1 MMKRLFAGRFIR
13 SIGYLLSVNLVALLF
28 FFGLRVA
35 LFIATDYDFPKE
47 ISEDYALQS
56 VAFLR
61 GLWFDN
67 VIACYILLLPL
78 AVFWIAGWFGYTARW
93 LYRSSAFFFIFF
105 YSLCFIIS
113 AANIPYFA
121 YFFKPINSSIF
132 NWFDYAGTT
141 AGMVFGETSYYFPIA
156 LGLAAIAAFAYITL
170 RLSRTFFLLSR
181 NAAPPANR
189 WKATAFTFVTGAAL
203 IGLCFFGIRGR
214 RGYNPIKVSQ
224 AYYCNDAF
232 LNQLGINPVFNLMT
246 SAIDDNRKENRLL
259 HLMAED
265 EAIARVQ
272 TLLGRKGMDGI
283 SPIARRVEADSL
295 PTRRNVV
302 VILMESMSAHLMQTF
317 GHETS
322 LTPFLDS
329 LWQQSLSFSH
339 FYSSGIHTN
348 HGMYSSL
355 YSFPAMMK
363 RNAMKGSVIPV
374 YSGLP
379 TVLKENGYHNMFFM
393 THESQ
398 YDNMNAFFRTNGFD
412 DIYSQENY
420 PADKVVNGF
429 GVQDDFLFQYALP
442 VLDRQ
447 AQSGQPFFSVLLT
460 ISNHPP
466 YIIPP
471 YFHPRSRTTE
481 EQIVEYA
488 DWSIRNFMT
497 EALKRPWAD
506 NTLFVLLGDHGK
518 LVGTPECESPGHSSA
533 HRGRLRWAGGF
544 GPDPFGPVRHRLRA
558 KRFRCGFAEREASL
572 YVFHSRQPHRCE
584 GLVTPVPLLS
594 GHATGN
600 PIPHGGYDCTGCRG
614 RPGFPR
620 HEAIRFCHAPM
631 CRGTGATATNPQ
643 PSSRGQA
650 VESGFGSLLPEFD
663 ILSKSQIQA
672 YENVVFAAL
681 LDKRHKYAILM
692 CLPINKKS
700 ACTRSGFHS
709 DIRHAQPSAS
719 PWKSVSIRRV
729 IMAKRHTDD
738 DIFRSP
744 NRGKNGLFL
753 LSFHPF
759 LGIRPRFYPPCET
772 VLRQMIFH
780 SPANEKFS
788 SSW

>member
-1 MMKRLFAGRFIR
+1 M
-13 SIGYLLSVNLVALLF
+13 
-28 FFGLRVA
+28 
-35 LFIATDYDFPKE
+35 D
-47 ISEDYALQS
+47 
-56 VAFLR
+56 
-61 GLWFDN
+61 
-67 VIACYILLLPL
+67 
-78 AVFWIAGWFGYTARW
+78 
-93 LYRSSAFFFIFF
+93 
-105 YSLCFIIS
+105 
-113 AANIPYFA
+113 
-121 YFFKPINSSIF
+121 
-132 NWFDYAGTT
+132 TT
-141 AGMVFGETSYYFPIA
+141 AGMVFGESSYYFPIA
-156 LGLAAIAAFAYITL
+156 LGLTAIAAFAYITL

-181 NAAPPANR
+181 NAAPPVNK
-189 WKATAFTFVTGAAL
+189 WKAAVFTFVAGAAL

-246 SAIDDNRKENRLL
+246 SAIDDNRKENRRL

-272 TLLGRKGMDGI
+272 TLLGRQGMDGI
-283 SPIARRVEADSL
+283 SPIARRVEADSQ

-447 AQSGQPFFSVLLT
+447 ARSGQPFFSVLLT

-506 NTLFVLLGDHGK
+506 HTLFVLLGDHGK
-518 LVGTPECESPGHSSA
+518 LVGTPECESPQSYNHIPLMIYGRDIPPRIVDAYGGQVDLAPTLLGLLDISYVQNDFGVDLLKEKRPYMYFTADNLIGVRDSS
-533 HRGRLRWAGGF
+533 RLF
-544 GPDPFGPVRHRLRA
+544 LYFPDTQQEIRYRTEGTSVQAAEDDPA
-558 KRFRCGFAEREASL
+558 FRDMKQYGFAMLQCAETL
-572 YVFHSRQPHRCE
+572 VQRQQTLNH
-584 GLVTPVPLLS
+584 
-594 GHATGN
+594 
-600 PIPHGGYDCTGCRG
+600 PHG
-614 RPGFPR
+614 
-620 HEAIRFCHAPM
+620 
-631 CRGTGATATNPQ
+631 
-643 PSSRGQA
+643 
-650 VESGFGSLLPEFD
+650 
-663 ILSKSQIQA
+663 
-672 YENVVFAAL
+672 
-681 LDKRHKYAILM
+681 DKR
-692 CLPINKKS
+692 
-700 ACTRSGFHS
+700 
-709 DIRHAQPSAS
+709 
-719 PWKSVSIRRV
+719 
-729 IMAKRHTDD
+729 
-738 DIFRSP
+738 
-744 NRGKNGLFL
+744 
-753 LSFHPF
+753 
-759 LGIRPRFYPPCET
+759 
-772 VLRQMIFH
+772 
-780 SPANEKFS
+780 
-788 SSW
+788 

>member
-1 MMKRLFAGRFIR
+1 MKRLFAGRFIR
-13 SIGYLLSVNLVALLF
+13 SIGYLLSVHLVALLF

-141 AGMVFGETSYYFPIA
+141 AGMVFGETSYYLPIA

-189 WKATAFTFVTGAAL
+189 WKAAALTFVAGAAL

-283 SPIARRVEADSL
+283 SPIAHRVEADSL

-447 AQSGQPFFSVLLT
+447 AQSLT
-460 ISNHPP
+460 S
-466 YIIPP
+466 
-471 YFHPRSRTTE
+471 SRPT
-481 EQIVEYA
+481 
-488 DWSIRNFMT
+488 SIRAAGRRKNKSWNMPT
-497 EALKRPWAD
+497 GPS
-506 NTLFVLLGDHGK
+506 
-518 LVGTPECESPGHSSA
+518 GTS
-533 HRGRLRWAGGF
+533 
-544 GPDPFGPVRHRLRA
+544 
-558 KRFRCGFAEREASL
+558 
-572 YVFHSRQPHRCE
+572 
-584 GLVTPVPLLS
+584 
-594 GHATGN
+594 
-600 PIPHGGYDCTGCRG
+600 
-614 RPGFPR
+614 
-620 HEAIRFCHAPM
+620 
-631 CRGTGATATNPQ
+631 
-643 PSSRGQA
+643 
-650 VESGFGSLLPEFD
+650 
-663 ILSKSQIQA
+663 
-672 YENVVFAAL
+672 
-681 LDKRHKYAILM
+681 
-692 CLPINKKS
+692 
-700 ACTRSGFHS
+700 
-709 DIRHAQPSAS
+709 
-719 PWKSVSIRRV
+719 
-729 IMAKRHTDD
+729 
-738 DIFRSP
+738 
-744 NRGKNGLFL
+744 
-753 LSFHPF
+753 
-759 LGIRPRFYPPCET
+759 
-772 VLRQMIFH
+772 
-780 SPANEKFS
+780 
-788 SSW
+788 

>member
-1 MMKRLFAGRFIR
+1 MKRLFAGRFIR
-13 SIGYLLSVNLVALLF
+13 SIGYLLSVHLVALLF

-141 AGMVFGETSYYFPIA
+141 AGMVFGETSYYLPIA

-170 RLSRTFFLLSR
+170 RTFFLLSR

-189 WKATAFTFVTGAAL
+189 WKAAALTFVAGAAL

-265 EAIARVQ
+265 EAIARVR

-283 SPIARRVEADSL
+283 SPIAHRVEADSL

-442 VLDRQ
+442 VRDRQ

-518 LVGTPECESPGHSSA
+518 LVGTPECESPQSYNHIPLMIYGRDIAPRIVDAYGGQVDLAPTLLGLLGIGYVQNDFGVDLLKEKRPYMYFTADNLIGVRDSS
-533 HRGRLRWAGGF
+533 RLF
-544 GPDPFGPVRHRLRA
+544 LYFPDTQQEIRYRTEGMTVQTAEDDPV
-558 KRFRCGFAEREASL
+558 FRDMKQYGFAMLQCAEVL
-572 YVFHSRQPHRCE
+572 VQRQQTLNH
-584 GLVTPVPLLS
+584 
-594 GHATGN
+594 
-600 PIPHGGYDCTGCRG
+600 PHG
-614 RPGFPR
+614 
-620 HEAIRFCHAPM
+620 
-631 CRGTGATATNPQ
+631 
-643 PSSRGQA
+643 
-650 VESGFGSLLPEFD
+650 
-663 ILSKSQIQA
+663 
-672 YENVVFAAL
+672 
-681 LDKRHKYAILM
+681 DKR
-692 CLPINKKS
+692 
-700 ACTRSGFHS
+700 
-709 DIRHAQPSAS
+709 
-719 PWKSVSIRRV
+719 
-729 IMAKRHTDD
+729 
-738 DIFRSP
+738 
-744 NRGKNGLFL
+744 
-753 LSFHPF
+753 
-759 LGIRPRFYPPCET
+759 
-772 VLRQMIFH
+772 
-780 SPANEKFS
+780 
-788 SSW
+788 

>member
-13 SIGYLLSVNLVALLF
+13 SIGYLLSVHLVALLF

-141 AGMVFGETSYYFPIA
+141 AGMVFGETSYYLPIA

-189 WKATAFTFVTGAAL
+189 WKAAALTFVAGAAL
-203 IGLCFFGIRGR
+203 IGLCFFGIRG

-283 SPIARRVEADSL
+283 SPIAHRVEADSL

-518 LVGTPECESPGHSSA
+518 LVGTPECESPQSYNHIPLMIYGRDIAPRIVDAYGGQVDLAPTLLGLLGIGYVQNDFGVDLLKEKRPYMYFTADNLIGVRDSS
-533 HRGRLRWAGGF
+533 RLF
-544 GPDPFGPVRHRLRA
+544 LYFPDTQQEIRYRTEGMTVQTAEDDPV
-558 KRFRCGFAEREASL
+558 FRDMKQYGFAMLQCAEVL
-572 YVFHSRQPHRCE
+572 VQRQQTLNH
-584 GLVTPVPLLS
+584 
-594 GHATGN
+594 
-600 PIPHGGYDCTGCRG
+600 PHG
-614 RPGFPR
+614 
-620 HEAIRFCHAPM
+620 
-631 CRGTGATATNPQ
+631 
-643 PSSRGQA
+643 
-650 VESGFGSLLPEFD
+650 
-663 ILSKSQIQA
+663 
-672 YENVVFAAL
+672 
-681 LDKRHKYAILM
+681 DKR
-692 CLPINKKS
+692 
-700 ACTRSGFHS
+700 
-709 DIRHAQPSAS
+709 
-719 PWKSVSIRRV
+719 
-729 IMAKRHTDD
+729 
-738 DIFRSP
+738 
-744 NRGKNGLFL
+744 
-753 LSFHPF
+753 
-759 LGIRPRFYPPCET
+759 
-772 VLRQMIFH
+772 
-780 SPANEKFS
+780 
-788 SSW
+788 